1 MNVPVLLF
9 TGPVGVGKTT
19 VAAEASGLLS
29 DRGIRHALVD
39 LAHIG
44 LRFPAPADDPWNEQL
59 VHANLASMWS
69 NFERT
74 GAQRLI
80 LSRVLETRALLA
92 RIETAVPGA
101 VVSVVRLRA
110 PLDVLH
116 ARILARESG
125 RNPRWYLDAASS
137 LATTME
143 HERVEDHVV
152 DNVDRPAAEVAAEA
166 LGLVGWL

>member
-1 MNVPVLLF
+1 VPPRMNVPVLLF

-80 LSRVLETRALLA
+80 LSRVLETRALL
-92 RIETAVPGA
+92 
-101 VVSVVRLRA
+101 
-110 PLDVLH
+110 DVLR